1 MLALTGVINAWGNW
15 RDFWP
20 DDIIGIIRRIF
31 TACFFKIDK
40 NLSDNSVPIMSEDN
54 AQNHA
59 NFADAFIMTARA
71 IKIDKR
77 LPCFTGGRVGNVK
90 LDRPRNTSLAGL
102 RALVRRVVW
111 WTCPPCCLED

>member
-1 MLALTGVINAWGNW
+1 M
-15 RDFWP
+15 
-20 DDIIGIIRRIF
+20 
-31 TACFFKIDK
+31 DK
-40 NLSDNSVPIMSEDN
+40 NLSDNLGPIMSEDN

-90 LDRPRNTSLAGL
+90 FDLSKITSLAGL
-102 RALVRRVVW
+102 RA
-111 WTCPPCCLED
+111 